1 MIDLFAKGRKE
12 HNRTIGQGL
21 LGLGCELPYFVSSGA
36 IDEDDEV
43 KRLVLRFRI
52 LDDRV
57 CLGGCLGARDSGRVT
72 KVELQILLRY
82 LHVDTT
88 ILLECKT
95 VIVIAHKENAPHAL

>member
-1 MIDLFAKGRKE
+1 MIDLFAEGRKE

-43 KRLVLRFRI
+43 KRLVLRFRF
-52 LDDRV
+52 LDNRER
-57 CLGGCLGARDSGRVT
+57 LGGRFSARDSGRVT
-72 KVELQILLRY
+72 KVEFQILLRY

-95 VIVIAHKENAPHAL
+95 VIVIAHKEDAPYAL